1 MTGNALAAERE
12 AGGGEEAVILR
23 KMVVDRAAE
32 QGLIAR
38 RGDLRIIGQTRSI
51 FINGILH
58 AETARLGGHQFA
70 ESIFVAAQR
79 AKHILQGSRPYG
91 NSRFTKETT
100 IALDEVLRGEAK
112 YLVGKEA
119 RDAMKEAKRGKEGET
134 ERMAMMTGEDA
145 REIKKELSV
154 YVDDSPKPAEAD
166 AEE

>member
-1 MTGNALAAERE
+1 MIDMLSLLPQYTPDQFDSRHRL
-12 AGGGEEAVILR
+12 VI
-23 KMVVDRAAE
+23 
-32 QGLIAR
+32 I
-38 RGDLRIIGQTRSI
+38 
-51 FINGILH
+51 
-58 AETARLGGHQFA
+58 
-70 ESIFVAAQR
+70 AAQR

-112 YLVGKEA
+112 YFVGKEA
-119 RDAMKEAKRGKEGET
+119 RDAMKEAKRGKEGEI

-145 REIKKELSV
+145 NEIKKELSV